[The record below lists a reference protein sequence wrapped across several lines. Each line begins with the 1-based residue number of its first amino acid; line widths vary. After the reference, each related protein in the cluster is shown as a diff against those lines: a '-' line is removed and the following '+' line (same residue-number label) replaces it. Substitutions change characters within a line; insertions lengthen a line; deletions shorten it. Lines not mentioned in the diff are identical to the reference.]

1 MIVEFEPNIYVV
13 NENDGMV
20 NFIIVKRTPSTKNI
34 TVYLSTFDGTAIGD
48 FINLTMN
55 ASNVLM
61 KTYLM
66 QLLWTIFQL

>member
-20 NFIIVKRTPSTKNI
+20 NFIIVKRTPSTQNI
-34 TVYLSTFDGTAIGD
+34 TVYLSTFDGTALGE
-48 FINLTMN
+48 FLNLTIN

-61 KTYLM
+61 INIL
-66 QLLWTIFQL
+66 QLLSTIFQL